1 MTLQGIWPFGV
12 ETSRYLMTHKCR
24 VEKGGYSVMGAS
36 PLAVFFSCSVMSV
49 SEFLRKG
56 NRVGL
61 VLCCDIPVVQDL
73 F

>member
-1 MTLQGIWPFGV
+1 
-12 ETSRYLMTHKCR
+12 MTHKCR

-36 PLAVFFSCSVMSV
+36 PLAVVFFSRSVMSV
-49 SEFLRKG
+49 SEFLKKG